1 MKRRKFATEFI
12 KVMKKILSLFV
23 AVMAT
28 FMPFSVIYADD
39 IVLTLKAE
47 GPVVFPRT
55 GVPIT
60 ASLDEGIITTETNA
74 YSGTIS
80 VTIKDE
86 DGDTVLSTVE
96 NVSSNSQF
104 TTNVT
109 SLADG
114 SYTIYYTLDNNSV
127 YYGEFEK

>member
-1 MKRRKFATEFI
+1 MYDGNVVI
-12 KVMKKILSLFV
+12 ILINANSG
-23 AVMAT
+23 
-28 FMPFSVIYADD
+28 
-39 IVLTLKAE
+39 E
-47 GPVVFPRT
+47 EERPRT

-60 ASLDEGIITTETNA
+60 ASIDDGIITTESST

-80 VTIKDE
+80 VVIKDE

-114 SYTIYYTLDNNSV
+114 SYTVYYTLDNNTV

>member
-1 MKRRKFATEFI
+1 
-12 KVMKKILSLFV
+12 MKKILSLFV